1 MWCVP
6 ELRDRLSFILWSVA
20 EWGVLTGWNNHSY
33 FINMGFIPR
42 LAPSLADSDEVVA
55 LNVSGVF
62 SFLKCAEGFDVAIQK
77 ANVLSFAVDAL
88 LNESFNVTLRANA
101 SNFIRILLSN
111 ESQPNNMK
119 QLVLGGALVRILDAL
134 KPEPESVLSEML
146 AILHYTV
153 AFLNPSAVTSD
164 LTQEAASR
172 IERYYD
178 KLLQLLNRGSWKI
191 KKQIVSVWMGTMC
204 GKLPSREA
212 NQKCLA
218 FLETEIPKEKFL
230 KMRLQYYSLGDN
242 IAYFDKEAFAAI
254 NLHNIAKCLIRD
266 ITQPEYFTL
275 CDDPDTLERW
285 HLYLVPCSLFQF
297 EEFRKEIMNDKRAL
311 TVLYEMAS
319 NKETLES
326 RLVLRFR
333 SVLVYSYLFAS
344 GMVTEGVPKLMADF
358 AREVEPTIGWRLV
371 FLKAT
376 PFNHIWTAKDQFE
389 LQLFGAWLLAHLSQ
403 TEVGK
408 TAIMKEIPSE
418 TIERYERC
426 EGQTI
431 AKFMRIVHVN
441 MKKLS
446 GYFFNAKFDYWTSKK
461 KQKKEDMK
469 THQ

>member
-1 MWCVP
+1 
-6 ELRDRLSFILWSVA
+6 
-20 EWGVLTGWNNHSY
+20 
-33 FINMGFIPR
+33 
-42 LAPSLADSDEVVA
+42 
-55 LNVSGVF
+55 
-62 SFLKCAEGFDVAIQK
+62 
-77 ANVLSFAVDAL
+77 
-88 LNESFNVTLRANA
+88 
-101 SNFIRILLSN
+101 
-111 ESQPNNMK
+111 
-119 QLVLGGALVRILDAL
+119 
-134 KPEPESVLSEML
+134 
-146 AILHYTV
+146 
-153 AFLNPSAVTSD
+153 
-164 LTQEAASR
+164 
-172 IERYYD
+172 
-178 KLLQLLNRGSWKI
+178 
-191 KKQIVSVWMGTMC
+191 
-204 GKLPSREA
+204 
-212 NQKCLA
+212 
-218 FLETEIPKEKFL
+218 
-230 KMRLQYYSLGDN
+230 MRLQYYSLGDN

-403 TEVGK
+403 TGANK
-408 TAIMKEIPSE
+408 
-418 TIERYERC
+418 
-426 EGQTI
+426 
-431 AKFMRIVHVN
+431 
-441 MKKLS
+441 
-446 GYFFNAKFDYWTSKK
+446 
-461 KQKKEDMK
+461 
-469 THQ
+469 